1 VGDLSTLCESQTNS
15 PEVNAAGPIINT
27 VQGTQNNYYY
37 IDQRTTVAQTPPP
50 SPWTNFRV
58 NFCVAIVSVTIGIC
72 GTRGYM
78 RYESYKLTYTSFVLI
93 NS

>member
-1 VGDLSTLCESQTNS
+1 VGDSSTLCESQTNS
-15 PEVNAAGPIINT
+15 PEVNAAGSTNNT
-27 VQGTQNNYYY
+27 VQGTQINYYF

-58 NFCVAIVSVTIGIC
+58 NFCVAIISVTVGVC
-72 GTRGYM
+72 GTRFYM

>member
-1 VGDLSTLCESQTNS
+1 MGDSSTLCESQADS
-15 PEVNAAGPIINT
+15 PEVNAAGSIINI
-27 VQGTQNNYYY
+27 VQGTQKNIYF
-37 IDQRTTVAQTPPP
+37 IDQRTTITQTPPP
-50 SPWTNFRV
+50 SPWTGFRV

-72 GTRGYM
+72 GTRVYM